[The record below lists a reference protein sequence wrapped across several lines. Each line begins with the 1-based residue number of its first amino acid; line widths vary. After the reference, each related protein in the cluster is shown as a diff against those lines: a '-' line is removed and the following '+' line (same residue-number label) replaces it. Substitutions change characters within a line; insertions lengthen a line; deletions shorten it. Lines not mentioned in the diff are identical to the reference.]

1 MRDKTKQQSAPQ
13 IRGYLFMKL
22 YKWLIVFGFY
32 NVTAIRKL
40 LKGCGLERVFL
51 NGFVGVMKFR
61 LYSFFYTYYKLRQYG
76 APNDRL
82 RLSFLGKSGCY
93 VFSKLT

>member
-61 LYSFFYTYYKLRQYG
+61 LHSFFTPTINYVSMALQMI
-76 APNDRL
+76 D
-82 RLSFLGKSGCY
+82 LGSR
-93 VFSKLT
+93 F

>member
-22 YKWLIVFGFY
+22 YKWLIVFEFY

-51 NGFVGVMKFR
+51 NGLCVCVCFVGVMKFR
-61 LYSFFYTYYKLRQYG
+61 LYSFFTPTINYDSMALQMI
-76 APNDRL
+76 D
-82 RLSFLGKSGCY
+82 LGLAL
-93 VFSKLT
+93 VFR